1 MSRIF
6 IIADVDETDI
16 GEIHKGQSVEITA
29 DAFYGKTFKGK
40 VVRIS
45 PKGIVENSITVFKVK
60 IEIFGHGKNILKPM
74 MSSNVDI
81 TTKKIESTLY
91 IAREA
96 IRWTDNKS
104 HVVILNVGY
113 PEKVEV
119 KAGIQTP
126 IYTEILS
133 GLEPKQEV
141 IVGDWE
147 KLLEE
152 ANQSKEKGSALKK
165 ILWMIRSK

>member
-1 MSRIF
+1 
-6 IIADVDETDI
+6 
-16 GEIHKGQSVEITA
+16 
-29 DAFYGKTFKGK
+29 
-40 VVRIS
+40 
-45 PKGIVENSITVFKVK
+45 
-60 IEIFGHGKNILKPM
+60 M

-81 TTKKIESTLY
+81 ITNKIESTLY

-104 HVVILNVGY
+104 HVVILNDKI
-113 PEKVEV
+113 PEKVDVET
-119 KAGIQTP
+119 GIQTP

-141 IVGDWE
+141 IIGDWE

-152 ANQSKEKGSALKK
+152 ANQSKGKGSALKK